1 MRLTP
6 DHLNPLKEREL
17 ELRGLQIPVIENLA
31 SHQGTYDTL
40 NLTDN
45 SITVLGNI
53 PLSPRLT
60 SIHLAQNQISSI
72 SPSLPPNIPNLVS
85 LVLTNNAIA
94 SLATL
99 VPLESLT
106 ALRHLS
112 LRGNPVTQHEHYKE
126 FVVWKVAKGQL
137 HTLDFERIK
146 DSTRESARK
155 LLTDPETSLPNSL
168 AHQLSIATTSSVSG
182 VGATTFSL
190 TNVTKAT
197 AAGGLGTKGGK
208 GRLMTPDEKRRV
220 VEALTR
226 AKTAEEVRKLE
237 RMLADGLV
245 PEGGV
250 DNATAEAQAQDQ
262 EPAVAVV
269 ETEGEG
275 EGDGQAGEDKEM
287 AEAVNGS

>member
-6 DHLNPLKEREL
+6 EFVSKAPSHLNPLKEREL

-53 PLSPRLT
+53 PLSPRLQA
-60 SIHLAQNQISSI
+60 IHAAQNQITSI
-72 SPSLPPNIPNLVS
+72 SPSLPPNIPNLVT
-85 LVLTNNAIA
+85 LVLTNNTIT

-99 VPLESLT
+99 VPLETLT

-112 LRGNPVTQHEHYKE
+112 LRGNPVTEQQHYRE
-126 FVVWKVAKGQL
+126 FVVWKVAKGNL
-137 HTLDFERIK
+137 HILDFERIK

-155 LLTDPETSLPNSL
+155 LLTDPTTSLPNSL
-168 AHQLSIATTSSVSG
+168 AHQLSIPTTSSVP
-182 VGATTFSL
+182 GAALSAIS
-190 TNVTKAT
+190 KAGKN
-197 AAGGLGTKGGK
+197 AAATGGKGAK

-226 AKTAEEVRKLE
+226 AQTAEEVRKLE

-250 DNATAEAQAQDQ
+250 DE
-262 EPAVAVV
+262 AVAAPVSEGNGVV
-269 ETEGEG
+269 N
-275 EGDGQAGEDKEM
+275 
-287 AEAVNGS
+287 VS

>member
-6 DHLNPLKEREL
+6 DYVSKAPSHLNPLKEREL

-31 SHQGTYDTL
+31 SHQGSYDTL

-53 PLSPRLT
+53 PSSPRLT
-60 SIHLAQNQISSI
+60 AIHIAQNQITSI
-72 SPSLPPNIPNLVS
+72 SPSLPPNIPNLVT
-85 LVLTNNAIA
+85 LVLTNNAIS

-99 VPLESLT
+99 VPLEALT

-112 LRGNPVTQHEHYKE
+112 LRGNPVTEHEHYRE
-126 FVVWKVAKGQL
+126 FTVWKVAKGNLQ
-137 HTLDFERIK
+137 TLDFERVK

-155 LLTDPETSLPNSL
+155 LLTDATTSLPNSL
-168 AHQLSIATTSSVSG
+168 AHQLSIQTSTGAAT
-182 VGATTFSL
+182 SL
-190 TNVTKAT
+190 VASTKQQT
-197 AAGGLGTKGGK
+197 AIKGGK

-226 AKTAEEVRKLE
+226 AKTSEEVRKLE

-250 DNATAEAQAQDQ
+250 DD
-262 EPAVAVV
+262 AVA
-269 ETEGEG
+269 TEVK
-275 EGDGQAGEDKEM
+275 A
-287 AEAVNGS
+287 

>member
-6 DHLNPLKEREL
+6 DYVSKAPSHLNPLKEREL

-60 SIHLAQNQISSI
+60 SIHAAQNQISSI

-94 SLATL
+94 SLSTL
-99 VPLESLT
+99 VPLETLT

-112 LRGNPVTQHEHYKE
+112 LKGNPVTQHEHYKE

-155 LLTDPETSLPNSL
+155 LLTDSETSLPNSL
-168 AHQLSIATTSSVSG
+168 AHQLSIQTVSG
-182 VGATTFSL
+182 ATAGATSFSL
-190 TNVTKAT
+190 TNVTKASV
-197 AAGGLGTKGGK
+197 AGGLGTKGGK

-250 DNATAEAQAQDQ
+250 DNATAESEAGDAA
-262 EPAVAVV
+262 P
-269 ETEGEG
+269 ETEGE
-275 EGDGQAGEDKEM
+275 AGEKE
-287 AEAVNGS
+287 EIVNGS

>member
-6 DHLNPLKEREL
+6 EFVAKAPSHLNPLKEREL

-31 SHQGTYDTL
+31 SHQGSYDTL

-53 PLSPRLT
+53 PLSHRLQA
-60 SIHLAQNQISSI
+60 IHAAQNQITTI
-72 SPSLPPNIPNLVS
+72 SPSLPPNIPNLVT
-85 LVLTNNAIA
+85 LVLTNNVIT

-106 ALRHLS
+106 ALRHLV
-112 LRGNPVTQHEHYKE
+112 LRGNPVTEHQHYKE
-126 FVVWKVAKGQL
+126 FTIWKVAKGNL

-146 DSTRESARK
+146 DATRESARK
-155 LLTDPETSLPNSL
+155 LLTDPLTTLPNSL
-168 AHQLSIATTSSVSG
+168 AHQLSIPTTSSVP
-182 VGATTFSL
+182 GAALSTSI
-190 TNVTKAT
+190 KAGST
-197 AAGGLGTKGGK
+197 MKSGK

-226 AKTAEEVRKLE
+226 AQTSEEVRKLE

-250 DNATAEAQAQDQ
+250 DE
-262 EPAVAVV
+262 AVASAP
-269 ETEGEG
+269 TEISV
-275 EGDGQAGEDKEM
+275 DA
-287 AEAVNGS
+287 

>member
-6 DHLNPLKEREL
+6 DYVSKAPSHLNPLKEREL

-31 SHQGTYDTL
+31 SHQGSYDTL

-53 PLSPRLT
+53 PHSPRLT
-60 SIHLAQNQISSI
+60 SIHAAQNQITSI

-85 LVLTNNAIA
+85 LVLTNNVIS

-99 VPLESLT
+99 LPLETLT
-106 ALRHLS
+106 SLRHLV
-112 LRGNPVTQHEHYKE
+112 LKGNPVTQQEHYKE
-126 FVVWKVAKGQL
+126 FVVWKVAKGKL

-146 DSTRESARK
+146 DSLRESSRK
-155 LLTDPETSLPNSL
+155 LLVDPSTDLPNSL
-168 AHQLSIATTSSVSG
+168 AHQLSIPTTSSIQQSAFTSSVNKPI
-182 VGATTFSL
+182 A
-190 TNVTKAT
+190 
-197 AAGGLGTKGGK
+197 KGGK

-226 AKTAEEVRKLE
+226 AKTSEEVRKLE
-237 RMLADGLV
+237 RMLADGIV

-250 DNATAEAQAQDQ
+250 DSAVEGGQ
-262 EPAVAVV
+262 E
-269 ETEGEG
+269 E
-275 EGDGQAGEDKEM
+275 Q
-287 AEAVNGS
+287 VNGS